1 MSRAASAEA
10 CLAVDLGA
18 ESGRVLLG
26 CFDGERVDLD
36 EVYRFAVEPVHV
48 VDGLHWDILRIMHE
62 IKIGLGRAAC
72 EARSLSS
79 IGIDAWGVDFGLLD
93 QSGGL
98 LSNPYHYRDS
108 RTEGMMERSLERVSR
123 TDIYRMTGIQFIPI
137 NTLYQLLAM
146 EDSPV
151 LQLADILLLIPDL
164 IEYWLTGD
172 KVSEFTIA
180 TTTQLYDQAASDW
193 SWNLLERMAIPS
205 HLFPPAVSPGST
217 VGPVLPAVVDEVGLR
232 EPVPVVAVASHD
244 TASAVVA
251 VPAET
256 ERFAYISSG
265 TWSLVGVELRRSI
278 TTEAAMEAN
287 FTNEGGFDSTV
298 RFLKNVMGLWLL
310 QECRRTWA
318 REGRGSFSYEELYRL
333 ADTAPAF
340 RSLVDPD
347 CPAFLPPGDMPAR
360 IRKYCKDTGQ
370 KEPGEIGETVRC
382 VLESLALKYRWVVE
396 RAEELSGEQVEVLH
410 VVGGGAR
417 NVLLCQMTAEATG
430 RPVLAGPVEATALGN
445 VMVQAYARG
454 AVRSL
459 EEIRSVVRRSTEVR
473 RYEPHG
479 DRERWNGAY
488 ARFLDI
494 GPKAGQPRVPPGCGA
509 PRGRGSPSAG
519 RSAAPGAR

>member
-1 MSRAASAEA
+1 
-10 CLAVDLGA
+10 
-18 ESGRVLLG
+18 
-26 CFDGERVDLD
+26 
-36 EVYRFAVEPVHV
+36 
-48 VDGLHWDILRIMHE
+48 
-62 IKIGLGRAAC
+62 
-72 EARSLSS
+72 
-79 IGIDAWGVDFGLLD
+79 
-93 QSGGL
+93 
-98 LSNPYHYRDS
+98 
-108 RTEGMMERSLERVSR
+108 
-123 TDIYRMTGIQFIPI
+123 
-137 NTLYQLLAM
+137 
-146 EDSPV
+146 
-151 LQLADILLLIPDL
+151 
-164 IEYWLTGD
+164 
-172 KVSEFTIA
+172 
-180 TTTQLYDQAASDW
+180 
-193 SWNLLERMAIPS
+193 
-205 HLFPPAVSPGST
+205 
-217 VGPVLPAVVDEVGLR
+217 
-232 EPVPVVAVASHD
+232 
-244 TASAVVA
+244 
-251 VPAET
+251 
-256 ERFAYISSG
+256 
-265 TWSLVGVELRRSI
+265 VGVELRRSI
-278 TTEAAMEAN
+278 TTQAAMEAN
-287 FTNEGGFDSTV
+287 FTNEGGFDGTV

-459 EEIRSVVRRSTEVR
+459 QEIRSVVRRSTEVR
-473 RYEPHG
+473 CYEPHR
-479 DRERWNGAY
+479 DREQWNGAY

-494 GPKAGQPRVPPGCGA
+494 GRKAGQPRVPPGWGA
-509 PRGRGSPSAG
+509 PRGRGTPSAG